1 MASIRLVGIAAIV
14 LVATAGVAQ
23 ALQCR
28 QIVRSTFLEIR
39 HPNGA
44 VTMGRVNEGERFIA
58 YCAPEGSRIWC
69 TITETERTVFTV
81 RRFLE
86 ADRLEWGHSQVIAF
100 DACLSD

>member
-1 MASIRLVGIAAIV
+1 MALLAKFGAAH
-14 LVATAGVAQ
+14 
-23 ALQCR
+23 ALQRR
-28 QIVRSTFLEIR
+28 QIVRSTFLKTR

-44 VTMGRVNEGERFIA
+44 VTMGRVTEGEKFIA

-86 ADRLEWGHSQVIAF
+86 ADRLEWGHSQVIDF